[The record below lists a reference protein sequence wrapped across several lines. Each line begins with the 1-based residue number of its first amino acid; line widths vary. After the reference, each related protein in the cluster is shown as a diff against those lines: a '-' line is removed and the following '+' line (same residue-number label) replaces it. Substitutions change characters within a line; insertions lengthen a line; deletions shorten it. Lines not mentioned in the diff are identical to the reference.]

1 MPVLQSRLGDPDMP
15 DNKPAEE
22 VDVTKEWR
30 ATQGQKSAATRLR
43 IFAAISWVVAIG
55 TEIAGVVLLRQHKF
69 DHGNLA
75 LLIGLLVVIAVFA
88 IAGSLMWKAAN
99 KHDPAR
105 QSDTAR
111 FFFQNQLGAII
122 TVIAF
127 LPLIVLIFMD
137 KDMDPKNKKIAGGIG
152 IVLAAVAT
160 FVGVDFNPPSV
171 EKYTQDMNTCAAQI
185 KANQPTTACSPE
197 VAEQAK
203 AIAQDSATVADAT
216 KDAAHPNGQDVV
228 YWIAPENGAKKSASP
243 HVFHICQGVSPLRGK
258 AINHGSV
265 TEAYAENATRIT
277 KQIPMEQKQCGFGG
291 AAAAGASAAGNAAA
305 PATENAAQ

>member
-1 MPVLQSRLGDPDMP
+1 MGDQNMS

-30 ATQGQKSAATRLR
+30 ATQGQESAAKRLR
-43 IFAAISWVVAIG
+43 MFAALSWIVAIG
-55 TEIAGVVLLRQHKF
+55 TEVAGIVLLRQHKF
-69 DHGNLA
+69 DHGNLP

-99 KHDPAR
+99 KHDPATKA
-105 QSDTAR
+105 DTAK

-152 IVLAAVAT
+152 VVLAAVAT
-160 FVGVDFNPPSV
+160 FIGVDFNPPSV
-171 EKYTQDMNTCAAQI
+171 EQYTQDMNKCAAEI
-185 KANQPTTACSPE
+185 KASQPTTDCSPE

-203 AIAQDSATVADAT
+203 AIAQDSATVAEAT
-216 KDAAHPNGQDVV
+216 KSSANPNGLDVV
-228 YWIAPENGAKKSASP
+228 YWIAPENGAKKSATP
-243 HVFHICQGVSPLRGK
+243 HVFHICDGVSPLRGK
-258 AINHGSV
+258 SVNKGSV

-277 KQIPMEQKQCGFGG
+277 KQIPMEQKQCGFASSTDEK
-291 AAAAGASAAGNAAA
+291 AASPQAG
-305 PATENAAQ
+305 

>member
-1 MPVLQSRLGDPDMP
+1 MS

-43 IFAAISWVVAIG
+43 IFAAIAWVIAIAG
-55 TEIAGVVLLRQHKF
+55 EIAGVVLLYRHTF
-69 DHGNLA
+69 DHGNLG
-75 LLIGLLVVIAVFA
+75 LLIGILVGIAIFA

-105 QSDTAR
+105 ESDTAR

-127 LPLIVLIFMD
+127 LPLIVLIFMN
-137 KDMDPKNKKIAGGIG
+137 KDMDPKNKKVAGGVG
-152 IVLAAVAT
+152 VVLAIVAT
-160 FVGVDFNPPSV
+160 LIGVSYNPPSV
-171 EKYTQDMNTCAAQI
+171 EQYTKDMNTCAAQI
-185 KANQPTTACSPE
+185 KAGQPTTACSPE

-203 AIAQDSATVADAT
+203 AIARDSKTVADAT
-216 KDAAHPNGQDVV
+216 KSAANPNGLDVV
-228 YWIAPENGAKKSASP
+228 YWIAPENGAKKSATP
-243 HVFHICQGVSPLRGK
+243 HVFHICEGVSPLRGK
-258 AINHGSV
+258 TVNHGSV

-277 KQIPMEQKQCGFGG
+277 KQIPMEQKQCGF
-291 AAAAGASAAGNAAA
+291 AASTEGKAASTQAG
-305 PATENAAQ
+305 